1 MLAMNHPHLQA
12 ASAVLQAADGLLITA
27 GAGMGVDSGLPDF
40 RGNTG
45 FWKAYPALGDS
56 GLQFQDIANPQ
67 AFERDPQQAWGFYGH
82 RLQLYR
88 DTQPHAGFEILQR
101 WASQKRHGSH
111 VFTSNVDGQFQ
122 RGGFAN
128 AQTYE
133 CHGSIHQLQCCTP
146 CQPITWSADALIPHI
161 DTQTCRWLSDLP
173 LCPYCQQLARPHIL
187 MFDDWN
193 WVDTSRTTN
202 DAALESFL
210 ASCRQMVVIEIGA
223 GTEVSTVRHFSERM
237 AQTYQAPLIRIN
249 PREPQSH
256 LRDCIGISMGA
267 LAALQALDELLPQ

>member
-1 MLAMNHPHLQA
+1 MSAVNHPHLQA

-45 FWKAYPALGDS
+45 FWKAYPALGDK
-56 GLQFQDIANPQ
+56 GLQFQDMANPQ
-67 AFERDPQQAWGFYGH
+67 AFERDPRQAWGFYGH

-88 DTQPHAGFEILQR
+88 NTQPHAGFEILKR
-101 WASQKRHGSH
+101 WALQKRHGSH

-128 AQTYE
+128 AQIYE
-133 CHGSIHQLQCCTP
+133 CHGSIHQLQCCAP
-146 CQPITWSADALIPHI
+146 CQPIIWSADTLIPHV
-161 DTQTCRWLSDLP
+161 DSQTCRWLSDLP
-173 LCPYCQQLARPHIL
+173 QCPYCQQLARPHIL

-193 WVDTSRTTN
+193 WVDTFRTTN

-249 PREPQSH
+249 PREPQSP

-267 LAALQALDELLPQ
+267 LAALNALDELLPK